1 MAEMA
6 MASGLDV
13 SGRERFRKVV
23 LPAFKK
29 KHQQHGCPPSF
40 RKDGEKLVDS
50 PNVVVFVVADDETQS
65 VILPEQPEEEMKP
78 TVNCFHYSE
87 VYLYMTPKETTN
99 LLLKRI
105 GFEGL
110 ITVIGG
116 SISSYEKAGTTYR
129 RQYVSRYVCV
139 ATSCR
144 IVDDKAVQ
152 WKRMPIND
160 VILLAYTARLADLV
174 TTYYALDFVVPW
186 GRGANLRSLRQRFKI
201 LGYEGV
207 DALVA
212 ATRS

>member
-1 MAEMA
+1 M
-6 MASGLDV
+6 
-13 SGRERFRKVV
+13 
-23 LPAFKK
+23 
-29 KHQQHGCPPSF
+29 
-40 RKDGEKLVDS
+40 KDGEKLVDS

-78 TVNCFHYSE
+78 TVNCFHYAE